1 MREVLGDL
9 GLGIGL
15 LLLSTV
21 LASFLG
27 GHQRGGAPDDR
38 IAHLI
43 PQTSLELVFW
53 MVVSLIAGICE
64 EAVYRGYLQRQFSAL
79 CRNVP
84 AGIVLS
90 AATFGAAHLYQGI
103 ARASVIAASG
113 VLFGWFAYWRKSVRP
128 GMVAHTLQDAVAPLL
143 LRAMRRKES
152 CLRNSVACDGE
163 QFVCGAGASRGHAQ
177 LAEPLADLG
186 AGWSSSD

>member
-1 MREVLGDL
+1 
-9 GLGIGL
+9 
-15 LLLSTV
+15 
-21 LASFLG
+21 
-27 GHQRGGAPDDR
+27 
-38 IAHLI
+38 
-43 PQTSLELVFW
+43 
-53 MVVSLIAGICE
+53 MVVSLVAGICE

-143 LRAMRRKES
+143 LRAMRR
-152 CLRNSVACDGE
+152 
-163 QFVCGAGASRGHAQ
+163 
-177 LAEPLADLG
+177 
-186 AGWSSSD
+186 